1 MSNLPTQPHDP
12 KPSLVRHSSNLHGD
26 LVSLC
31 LGEITTLGQAKDYSF
46 RNSVR
51 DWQIPVGSEATL
63 IYKPASLE
71 HLAEGMRICYH
82 YSKSTPFSEEYLAFL
97 NEEIDSN
104 RQSYEEYSSELQTT
118 AIEVIRAYEEARASS
133 TVIQV
138 DKNRNSLLI
147 QLLLSAT
154 LTDRFSECSEMVNH
168 ILNGGKALYLVQ
180 LEVVEAQKGRGLAKQ
195 LINNFHQVAS
205 ESGINKTYSMVDR
218 NNQFKLAMAHL
229 FHNSGYR
236 GIDSNWDLER
246 YTDPFTLYIRGLNHQ
261 RVSVQH
267 EE

>member
-82 YSKSTPFSEEYLAFL
+82 YSKSTPF
-97 NEEIDSN
+97 
-104 RQSYEEYSSELQTT
+104 YEEYSSELQTT

>member
-1 MSNLPTQPHDP
+1 MPHQCVRCNNLYPDGA
-12 KPSLVRHSSNLHGD
+12 K
-26 LVSLC
+26 
-31 LGEITTLGQAKDYSF
+31 EILKGCSCGARLFFYIKKK
-46 RNSVR
+46 N
-51 DWQIPVGSEATL
+51 IE
-63 IYKPASLE
+63 
-71 HLAEGMRICYH
+71 EG
-82 YSKSTPFSEEYLAFL
+82 
-97 NEEIDSN
+97 
-104 RQSYEEYSSELQTT
+104 
-118 AIEVIRAYEEARASS
+118 
-133 TVIQV
+133 
-138 DKNRNSLLI
+138 
-147 QLLLSAT
+147 
-154 LTDRFSECSEMVNH
+154 
-168 ILNGGKALYLVQ
+168 
-180 LEVVEAQKGRGLAKQ
+180 KQ